1 MRTRVLA
8 GAGASLALALVL
20 GFIAG
25 PSPALASGPIRVTTD
40 ADSLAIDGACSL
52 REAIR
57 AANLDTRV
65 DACRAG
71 RGADTIRLAAGTYTL
86 ALVGLDEDAALQGD
100 LDITADL
107 VIKGA
112 GRDRTIVDAAS
123 LDRVFD
129 IYAPARVSM
138 TGLTIT
144 HGYLDWGAPARL
156 GAGIS
161 NGGTLHLDAV
171 KIADNAAFDGG
182 GGIHSTGR
190 LVMTGSIVSGNGAR
204 DGSGGIQ
211 ATGDTRLDRVEIL
224 GNGSS
229 SLAGAPWREDPGD
242 AGGLDVTGYLLLTRS
257 LVSGNSGGGEWA
269 GGGVAM
275 AHGMVI
281 DTTISGNSST
291 VCGPGGIAMVDAV
304 LMSST
309 VSGNTAAGNCSWAA
323 GIMAFDS
330 TILNSTVS
338 GNSIWTSSLPAAGG
352 ILASGTMIV
361 GSTISANTFW
371 TNREEQDSAA
381 GLLAASGESTTLA
394 GTILAGNLSDTGPG
408 DCGGAVAS
416 GGWNLVGDPAGCDF
430 VATAADLVGVDPRLG
445 PLADNGGPTLTHALL
460 PGSPAI
466 DAFACRWG
474 ARRLTVLPVDQRGVR
489 RPQDG
494 DGDGRSRCDIG
505 SVEMRGR

>member
-1 MRTRVLA
+1 MPV
-8 GAGASLALALVL
+8 S
-20 GFIAG
+20 G
-25 PSPALASGPIRVTTD
+25 PSSVLDPAFAAELAPEKLWTARLGCGMAALLYLLFGI
-40 ADSLAIDGACSL
+40 IDLWMIPSAL
-52 REAIR
+52 HAVWTIR
-57 AANLDTRV
+57 AAVITASLV
-65 DACRAG
+65 V
-71 RGADTIRLAAGTYTL
+71 L
-86 ALVGLDEDAALQGD
+86 ALTRTERFLREYEKFAL
-100 LDITADL
+100 
-107 VIKGA
+107 
-112 GRDRTIVDAAS
+112 
-123 LDRVFD
+123 FM
-129 IYAPARVSM
+129 P
-138 TGLTIT
+138 
-144 HGYLDWGAPARL
+144 
-156 GAGIS
+156 
-161 NGGTLHLDAV
+161 
-171 KIADNAAFDGG
+171 
-182 GGIHSTGR
+182 
-190 LVMTGSIVSGNGAR
+190 
-204 DGSGGIQ
+204 
-211 ATGDTRLDRVEIL
+211 
-224 GNGSS
+224 
-229 SLAGAPWREDPGD
+229 
-242 AGGLDVTGYLLLTRS
+242 
-257 LVSGNSGGGEWA
+257 
-269 GGGVAM
+269 
-275 AHGMVI
+275 
-281 DTTISGNSST
+281 
-291 VCGPGGIAMVDAV
+291 V
-304 LMSST
+304 L
-309 VSGNTAAGNCSWAA
+309 WAA
-323 GIMAFDS
+323 GIEAFDS

-338 GNSIWTSSLPAAGG
+338 GNSIWTFSLPAAGG